1 MVIIGGRAH
10 TSTFMAKPPRD
21 TSPKAAPVPVRA
33 GVSPAVPLATRQRI
47 AQRMS
52 QLLQV
57 EIGTGVEVR
66 RMLAQPLYARDVLLV
81 CDAMRGSELARLAQQ
96 YRDAAAAEAAAEAE
110 LSSPPSESGSLWPES
125 RAGALAGSLSRWP
138 RTWFRNSRSGK
149 PK

>member
-1 MVIIGGRAH
+1 M
-10 TSTFMAKPPRD
+10 FMAKPPRD
-21 TSPKAAPVPVRA
+21 PGPKGAPASVRA
-33 GVSPAVPLATRQRI
+33 GASAAVPLATRQRI

-81 CDAMRGSELARLAQQ
+81 CDAMRGSELAGLARQ
-96 YRDAAAAEAAAEAE
+96 YRDAEAAEAAAEAE
-110 LSSPPSESGSLWPES
+110 LNAPPSEAGSLWPES
-125 RAGALAGSLSRWP
+125 RSGALVGSLSRWP
-138 RTWFRNSRSGK
+138 RTWFRNSRGGK